1 MQTSLALFE
10 WKHIRRV
17 RDPIQEKRYFSV
29 VDIVSM
35 LSGSLSTDVGAYR
48 RKLKQR
54 LIAEGSE
61 VVTKC
66 HGLKLL
72 APDHKMRKTDVADV
86 EGMLRI
92 IQSIPSPH
100 AEPFKLRLA
109 KIWYE
114 RVEEVEDP
122 ELAINR
128 ALNNY
133 LAKGYSEDW
142 INQRLKT
149 IEVRKQL
156 TDERKK
162 WWVLDKEYAI
172 LTDEIT
178 RARAGISTREYK
190 DHKGL
195 KKENLRDN
203 MSNLELI
210 LNMLAEAS
218 TTEISKKEQPIG
230 LEQHKKVA
238 KKWWEVA
245 GNARKEIEKKTG
257 KSVLL
262 KEHNNN
268 VLNHKKN

>member
-1 MQTSLALFE
+1 MQTNLSLFE
-10 WKHIRRV
+10 WKHIRRI

-29 VDIVSM
+29 VDIVSN
-35 LSGSLSTDVGAYR
+35 LSQSSDGRKYR
-48 RKLKQR
+48 NKLKER
-54 LIAEGSE
+54 LQKDGSE
-61 VVTKC
+61 SVTKC
-66 HGLKLL
+66 HQLKLL
-72 APDHKMRKTDVADV
+72 ASDGKNYKTDVADV
-86 EGMLRI
+86 EVMFRI

-109 KIWYE
+109 KVGYE

-128 ALNNY
+128 TLENY
-133 LAKGYSEDW
+133 LSKGYSEDR

-162 WWVLDKEYAI
+162 WWVLDKEYGI

-190 DHKGL
+190 DYKGL

-218 TTEISKKEQPIG
+218 TTEISKQEQPIG
-230 LEQHKKVA
+230 LNQHKKVA

-262 KEHNNN
+262 KKNDNNI
-268 VLNHKKN
+268 LNE